1 METGI
6 GRIRMA
12 TYNVH
17 KCRGMDCRVR
27 PERIVEVLREIDA
40 DIIALQEVLSTVG
53 RSPEEDQAGFITRS
67 LRMWSHMGVTRR
79 LNGGAYGNLILS
91 RFPLGTVCNYDIS
104 TNGRERRGCV
114 RVDLELPGN
123 TLLHIFNVHLGTAYL
138 ERRRQARML
147 MASNVV
153 NNRSFRGTR
162 IVLGDFN
169 EWTRGLATR
178 LFSAQF
184 KSVEVQRRLRTTQL
198 RRMRTY
204 PGILPLL
211 HLDNI
216 YFDPS
221 LTMENHYLHRSRAA
235 LIASDHL
242 PLVADFRMPA
252 VCAIRDSPR
261 PERFWASRD

>member
-1 METGI
+1 LQFHEMNAGI

-27 PERIVEVLREIDA
+27 PQRIVEVLQEIDA
-40 DIIALQEVLSTVG
+40 DIIALQEVVSTG
-53 RSPEEDQAGFITRS
+53 GHNPKEDQAGFITRS
-67 LRMWSHMGVTRR
+67 MGMWSYMGVTRR

-91 RFPLGTVCNYDIS
+91 RYPLGTACNYDIS

-114 RVDLELPGN
+114 RVDLELSGS

-138 ERRRQARML
+138 ERRQQARML
-147 MASNVV
+147 LTSNVL
-153 NNRSFRGTR
+153 NNRKLRGVR

-178 LFSAQF
+178 LLNAQF
-184 KSVEVQRRLRTTQL
+184 ESVDVQRCPRRT
-198 RRMRTY
+198 RTY

-211 HLDNI
+211 HLDHI
-216 YFDPS
+216 YFDPT
-221 LTMENHYLHRSRAA
+221 LTVEHRYLHRSRAA

-242 PLVADFRMPA
+242 PLVADFRMPP
-252 VCAIRDSPR
+252 VL
-261 PERFWASRD
+261 